1 LKINSFFSGG
11 EPKVRIIKIDKS
23 KIALPKKRGCLGLFF
38 LEIFHLGHV
47 PRCFERWLIA
57 LGLYSSSSPKSQT
70 PIYFRN
76 GEYKMKFSIMLTI
89 VGAVISIW
97 CPTGH
102 ADRLYTWEDDNGV
115 THISK
120 EPPPQKTK
128 LIDIMDYTVSPAQK
142 NQATSKQL
150 SNEGESSKLQRSG
163 TQKRRKAS
171 GATGTTEEVDEDVYY
186 DSDGGRYTR
195 RAIRHEIREKLENR
209 RENVRP
215 ATRQRRQFRRRE

>member
-1 LKINSFFSGG
+1 
-11 EPKVRIIKIDKS
+11 
-23 KIALPKKRGCLGLFF
+23 
-38 LEIFHLGHV
+38 
-47 PRCFERWLIA
+47 
-57 LGLYSSSSPKSQT
+57 
-70 PIYFRN
+70 
-76 GEYKMKFSIMLTI
+76 MKFSIMLTI

-142 NQATSKQL
+142 NQATSKQV

-215 ATRQRRQFRRRE
+215 ATRERRQSHRQK

>member
-1 LKINSFFSGG
+1 MKPL
-11 EPKVRIIKIDKS
+11 IK
-23 KIALPKKRGCLGLFF
+23 
-38 LEIFHLGHV
+38 
-47 PRCFERWLIA
+47 
-57 LGLYSSSSPKSQT
+57 
-70 PIYFRN
+70 
-76 GEYKMKFSIMLTI
+76 LTI
-89 VGAVISIW
+89 AGLVMSFW
-97 CPTGH
+97 CPVGY
-102 ADRLYTWEDDNGV
+102 ADRLYTWEDNNGV

-142 NQATSKQL
+142 NQATSKQV

-195 RAIRHEIREKLENR
+195 RAIRHERREERENR
-209 RENVRP
+209 RENDNP
-215 ATRQRRQFRRRE
+215 ATKRQRRQFHRRE

>member
-1 LKINSFFSGG
+1 MNPLKI
-11 EPKVRIIKIDKS
+11 
-23 KIALPKKRGCLGLFF
+23 
-38 LEIFHLGHV
+38 
-47 PRCFERWLIA
+47 
-57 LGLYSSSSPKSQT
+57 
-70 PIYFRN
+70 
-76 GEYKMKFSIMLTI
+76 LTI
-89 VGAVISIW
+89 VGVILFYW
-97 CPTGH
+97 CSTAH
-102 ADRLYTWEDDNGV
+102 ADRLYTWEDDKGV

-142 NQATSKQL
+142 NQATSKQV

-171 GATGTTEEVDEDVYY
+171 GATGTTEEVDEEVDEDVYY
-186 DSDGGRYTR
+186 DSDGGSYTR

-215 ATRQRRQFRRRE
+215 ALQRRQSHRRK